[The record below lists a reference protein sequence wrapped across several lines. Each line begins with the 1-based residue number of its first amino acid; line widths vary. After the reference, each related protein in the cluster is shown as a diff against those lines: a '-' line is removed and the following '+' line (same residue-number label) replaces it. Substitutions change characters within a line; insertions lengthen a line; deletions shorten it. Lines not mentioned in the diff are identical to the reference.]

1 MDFQTEYGS
10 QQLLASEINRFR
22 NNVSEKTLRV
32 IRQENLNC
40 IKIAHLNFNT
50 IRNKFDLLANQ
61 IIGNVNV

>member
-40 IKIAHLNFNT
+40 IKIAHLNVNT

-61 IIGNVNV
+61 MIGNVEV